1 MPLHVDGRL
10 QQLAKRHLMAFEDE
24 TVRRR
29 DALEQVRLVDAKN
42 QRVIEATWT
51 LQNGAPARTPTQHRD
66 PVVLAERKINFR
78 RDSIRVTHHDK
89 ILHRLPNPQDLA
101 CGSILLRELQQR
113 LLTRQVL
120 RWRR

>member
-29 DALEQVRLVDAKN
+29 DALERVRLLDAKN

-51 LQNGAPARTPTQHRD
+51 LQNGASARTPTQHRD

-78 RDSIRVTHHDK
+78 RDSIRVTDYDK
-89 ILHRLPNPQDLA
+89 ILQDRKSTRLNSSHQII
-101 CGSILLRELQQR
+101 S
-113 LLTRQVL
+113 
-120 RWRR
+120 